1 MDTFIKSNPGLQSR
15 FNQYI
20 HFDNYSLP
28 ELTAILER
36 FCQKGGYTLQDGFQ
50 ELFSELL
57 EEKIN
62 DPQFME
68 TFSNARYVR
77 NLYEKL
83 IMAQSDR
90 LSEIDISAA
99 DNRALME
106 ITAQDLRAII
116 HNGEFDKTV

>member
-1 MDTFIKSNPGLQSR
+1 
-15 FNQYI
+15 
-20 HFDNYSLP
+20 
-28 ELTAILER
+28 
-36 FCQKGGYTLQDGFQ
+36 
-50 ELFSELL
+50 
-57 EEKIN
+57 
-62 DPQFME
+62 ME